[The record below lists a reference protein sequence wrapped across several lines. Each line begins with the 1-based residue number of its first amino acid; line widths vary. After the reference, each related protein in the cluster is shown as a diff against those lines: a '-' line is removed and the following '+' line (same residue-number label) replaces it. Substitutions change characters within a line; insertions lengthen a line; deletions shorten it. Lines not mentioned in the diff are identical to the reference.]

1 MVVEMSGKIGE
12 ALPFIVMVIMEGC
25 TIGLTILAKTA
36 MSTGLSPYVFV
47 VYTNALSTLF
57 LFPFSFFF
65 HRNQRVEQSLFT
77 FPLFLRFCFLGFTG
91 VALSQN
97 LAFLGLSYSS
107 PIVVCAMGL
116 LIPSFSFFLSIIL
129 RKTKLKWRKSSFQSK
144 VIGSL
149 ITIVGALVVEFYK
162 GPFVR
167 PDSSSSSSSLKLEHK
182 QQLFVFYSTPDYW
195 LLGGLLLAASF
206 LCVSVWN
213 IFQLDTMKQYPQL
226 QVMKVACFYSFAG
239 TIQSAI
245 FSFFVERDLDAWKL
259 NFNLDL
265 LLILSTAIFGS
276 VVRSSVQISLG
287 RTRGPFYV
295 PLFQPFRIFW
305 ACFFGISFF
314 TNSLHY
320 GSVIGTVICGIGY
333 YTVMWGQT
341 KQDDH
346 EKPNFKHINPDSSDE
361 KVPLLQPQADDQV

>member
-1 MVVEMSGKIGE
+1 MVGVMISSKMGD
-12 ALPFIVMVIMEGC
+12 ALPFVIMVIMEGC

-36 MSTGLSPYVFV
+36 MSGGMSPFVFV

-65 HRNQRVEQSLFT
+65 HRHERVEQSLFT

-97 LAFLGLSYSS
+97 LAFLGLNYSS

-116 LIPSFSFFLSIIL
+116 LIPSFSFFLSIFL
-129 RKTKLKWRKSSFQSK
+129 RKTELKWRRSSFQSK

-149 ITIVGALVVEFYK
+149 ISMVGAFLVAFYK

-167 PDSSSSSSSLKLEHK
+167 NDSSSSFSKLYHK
-182 QQLFVFYSTPDYW
+182 QHLFVFYSTPDHW
-195 LLGGLLLAASF
+195 LLGCFLLAASF

-213 IFQLDTMKQYPQL
+213 IIQLGTMKEYPQL

-245 FSFFVERDLDAWKL
+245 FSFILLRDDFDAWKL
-259 NFNLDL
+259 HFNMDL
-265 LLILSTAIFGS
+265 LLILFTAIFGS
-276 VVRSSVQISLG
+276 VVRSSVQICFG
-287 RTRGPFYV
+287 RKRGPFYV

-305 ACFFGISFF
+305 ACFFGITFF
-314 TNSLHY
+314 ANSLHY
-320 GSVIGTVICGIGY
+320 GSVIGTVICGMGY

-341 KQDDH
+341 KQDQKPINDV
-346 EKPNFKHINPDSSDE
+346 EKSDSSDE
-361 KVPLLQPQADDQV
+361 KVPLLLQQDDDQVV